1 MQITTIGLDLAK
13 RVFQVHGVDA
23 SGEVKLRKRLRRSE
37 VVRFFAGLPP
47 CLVGMEACATA
58 HYWARELSRLGHEV
72 KLIPPSYVKPY
83 VKRGKTDAAD
93 AAAICEAVQ
102 RPSMRFV
109 PMKSAEQ
116 QSVLMLHR
124 ARDLL
129 VRQRTMLVNAIRGH
143 FAEFGIVAPQGISRV
158 GELAALLIGED
169 GPQLPQLAREVLT
182 TLMGQLHELAER
194 ITAIE
199 AKILAWHRN
208 NEASRRLAT
217 IPGVGPITA
226 SAIVASVTGPDQ
238 FRSGR
243 HFAAWIGLTP
253 RPNSSGGKE
262 RLGRISKQGN
272 KYLRRLL
279 VIGATSVIRRARKAG
294 KEASDRLTWLKAV
307 LARRP
312 ARLATVAQANKT
324 ARIAWAMLSR
334 NTAYG
339 LPSAAVAG

>member
-1 MQITTIGLDLAK
+1 
-13 RVFQVHGVDA
+13 
-23 SGEVKLRKRLRRSE
+23 
-37 VVRFFAGLPP
+37 
-47 CLVGMEACATA
+47 
-58 HYWARELSRLGHEV
+58 
-72 KLIPPSYVKPY
+72 VKPY

-182 TLMGQLHELAER
+182 TLMGQLHGLAER

-253 RPNSSGGKE
+253 RSNSSGGKE

-279 VIGATSVIRRARKAG
+279 VVGATSVIRRARKAG
-294 KEASDRLTWLKAV
+294 KEASDKLTWLKA
-307 LARRP
+307 LLERRP
-312 ARLATVAQANKT
+312 PRLATVAQANKT

-334 NTAYG
+334 NTAYE
-339 LPSAAVAG
+339 LPSAAVAGS